1 MKLALRWWDYA
12 LLAML
17 CLSILHLGYYSR
29 TRNPRYDIFDGGT
42 RQDGVAGLAELS
54 TPPALQ
60 AGEFT
65 EIAESMLFRPGRDTA
80 SRGASMRAVQPPKV
94 ALPRLFGIADLGDGP
109 AALLA
114 ARPGMR
120 AEWVRPGQPV
130 GEFVL
135 RSVSPAAL
143 VFLRSGIAV
152 TATPEEL
159 REPERVATRA
169 VPSNR
174 VNAPSPPA
182 TRVGNETAARRP
194 PGGEYRVG
202 AEFRPGRFA
211 ADPND
216 GATDGTTSGGFV
228 RRVHQS
234 PFGAQHWWERE
245 EP

>member
-1 MKLALRWWDYA
+1 MRLALRWWDIA
-12 LLAML
+12 LVAIL
-17 CLSILHLGYYSR
+17 CLSFWHLWHYSR
-29 TRNPRYDIFDGGT
+29 AKNARNDIFDGDA
-42 RQDGVAGLAELS
+42 QQNEVAGLAELS
-54 TPPALQ
+54 APLELK

-65 EIAESMLFRPGRDTA
+65 EISESMLFKPGRGTA
-80 SRGASMRAVQPPKV
+80 VRVSSMQTVQPPSFT
-94 ALPRLFGIADLGDGP
+94 LPRLFGVADLGDGP

-135 RSVSPAAL
+135 QSVSSDAL
-143 VFLRSGIAV
+143 VFLRSGRVV
-152 TATPEEL
+152 TATPDEL
-159 REPERVATRA
+159 RNPERTAARA

-174 VNAPSPPA
+174 VNAPSTPS
-182 TRVGNETAARRP
+182 TRVGNEPTAGRP

-202 AEFRPGRFA
+202 AEFRPGRYA

-245 EP
+245 AR

>member
-1 MKLALRWWDYA
+1 MRLAMRWWDFA
-12 LLAML
+12 LLAIF
-17 CLSILHLGYYSR
+17 CLSCLHLWHYSR
-29 TRNPRYDIFDGGT
+29 AKNARNDIFNGGA
-42 RQDGVAGLAELS
+42 RQDEVVGLAELS

-65 EIAESMLFRPGRDTA
+65 EIAESMLFKPGRGTA
-80 SRGASMRAVQPPKV
+80 FQVSSTQTVQPPSV
-94 ALPRLFGIADLGDGP
+94 ALPRLFGVADLGNGP

-135 RSVSPAAL
+135 RSVSSDAL
-143 VFLRSGIAV
+143 VFLRSGRVV

-159 REPERVATRA
+159 RNPERTVTRA
-169 VPSNR
+169 VPSKR
-174 VNAPSPPA
+174 VNAPSTPA
-182 TRVGNETAARRP
+182 TRVGNEPAAGRP
-194 PGGEYRVG
+194 PGGRFRVG

-245 EP
+245 ER

>member
-1 MKLALRWWDYA
+1 MRLAFRWWDIA
-12 LLAML
+12 LLAIF
-17 CLSILHLGYYSR
+17 CLTCLHLWHYSR
-29 TRNPRYDIFDGGT
+29 AKNARNDIFDGDA
-42 RQDGVAGLAELS
+42 RQDDVAGLAELS

-65 EIAESMLFRPGRDTA
+65 EIAESMLFRPGRGTA
-80 SRGASMRAVQPPKV
+80 VRVSSTQTAQPPIV
-94 ALPRLFGIADLGDGP
+94 ALPRLFGVADLGDGP

-135 RSVSPAAL
+135 RSVRSDAL
-143 VFLRSGIAV
+143 VFLRSGSV
-152 TATPEEL
+152 FTATPDEL
-159 REPERVATRA
+159 RNPERTATRA

-182 TRVGNETAARRP
+182 TRIGDEPPASRP
-194 PGGEYRVG
+194 PGGGYRVG
-202 AEFRPGRFA
+202 TEFRPGRFA

-216 GATDGTTSGGFV
+216 GATDGTTSGGYV
-228 RRVHQS
+228 RRVHHS

-245 EP
+245 ER

>member
-1 MKLALRWWDYA
+1 MRLAFRWWDFA
-12 LLAML
+12 LLAIFVL
-17 CLSILHLGYYSR
+17 VVLHLGHYSR
-29 TRNPRYDIFDGGT
+29 AKNARNDIFNGGA
-42 RQDGVAGLAELS
+42 RQDEVAGLAELS

-65 EIAESMLFRPGRDTA
+65 EIAESMLFRPGR
-80 SRGASMRAVQPPKV
+80 GAAVQVSSTQTVHPPRV
-94 ALPRLFGIADLGDGP
+94 ALPRLFGVADLGDGP

-114 ARPGMR
+114 ARPDMR

-135 RSVSPAAL
+135 RSVSSDAL
-143 VFLRSGIAV
+143 VFLRSGRVV

-159 REPERVATRA
+159 RNPGRTVTRA

-182 TRVGNETAARRP
+182 TRVGNEPTAGRP

-202 AEFRPGRFA
+202 AEFRPGRYA

-216 GATDGTTSGGFV
+216 GAADGTTSGGFV

-245 EP
+245 DR

>member
-1 MKLALRWWDYA
+1 MRRALRWWDFA
-12 LLAML
+12 LLAIIG
-17 CLSILHLGYYSR
+17 LSCWNLAREFR
-29 TRNPRYDIFDGGT
+29 TANLRYVIFEDGA
-42 RQDGVAGLAELS
+42 QQNEVAGQAEAS
-54 TPPALQ
+54 APAALQ
-60 AGEFT
+60 AGDFS
-65 EIAESMLFRPGRDTA
+65 EIPESMLFRPGRG
-80 SRGASMRAVQPPKV
+80 GAVGSSSTQVTQQTSV
-94 ALPRLFGIADLGDGP
+94 ALPRLFGVADLGDGP

-114 ARPGMR
+114 ARPGTR

-135 RSVSPAAL
+135 RSVSSDAL
-143 VFLRSGIAV
+143 VFLRSGSVV

-159 REPERVATRA
+159 RNPERPGARA

-174 VNAPSPPA
+174 ASAPSSPA
-182 TRVGNETAARRP
+182 TRVANAPTARRP

-216 GATDGTTSGGFV
+216 GATAGTRSGGYV

-245 EP
+245 DR